1 MKRRNKILIPPKYIL
16 IFLTIVCCG
25 LIILSLVDN
34 EALLPVKNGMS
45 KVITPIHKGL
55 NQVGMWFSDKAEALK
70 EITRL
75 NEENDRLKA
84 EIDSLK
90 TERNFTANM
99 KSELDRLRKLY
110 ELDSLYDDYPKV
122 AARVIHS
129 NSSNWFSEFTI
140 NKGKK
145 DGIEVDMN
153 VIAGSGLVGRISFV
167 ADDYARVTTI
177 INDDHN
183 VSAKFAESSENC
195 IVSGDLTLKEKNL
208 IRVSGINIDANV
220 SEGDKLITSY
230 ISDKYVPG
238 LLIGYISSVEND
250 SNNMTKS
257 GYVTPVVDF
266 SSIEEVL
273 VITQQKETGAE

>member
-110 ELDSLYDDYPKV
+110 ELDSLYDDYQ
-122 AARVIHS
+122 RLRQ
-129 NSSNWFSEFTI
+129 E
-140 NKGKK
+140 
-145 DGIEVDMN
+145 
-153 VIAGSGLVGRISFV
+153 
-167 ADDYARVTTI
+167 
-177 INDDHN
+177 
-183 VSAKFAESSENC
+183 
-195 IVSGDLTLKEKNL
+195 
-208 IRVSGINIDANV
+208 
-220 SEGDKLITSY
+220 
-230 ISDKYVPG
+230 
-238 LLIGYISSVEND
+238 
-250 SNNMTKS
+250 
-257 GYVTPVVDF
+257 
-266 SSIEEVL
+266 
-273 VITQQKETGAE
+273 